1 MIRLGLCCKFFQE
14 PIHFR
19 TTTVTA
25 LGRLTRPAALEKI
38 DEICRHNAAALQRAL
53 EFCETK
59 GIGAFRV
66 NSQILP
72 VKTHPEAGYDIRDLP
87 SGKEIMA
94 AFKACGRF
102 AADHNIRLSFH
113 PDQFVV
119 LNSPNAEVVARS
131 VEELRY
137 QAQVA
142 EWIGADVI
150 NIHAGGVYGDK
161 DAALK
166 RLLKTVKRL
175 PANIKSRLTLEN
187 DDRSY
192 TPRDLIPVSP
202 KIGLPLVYDVHHHRC
217 LPDGL
222 SIAEATQAALAT
234 WQDREPLFHL
244 SSPKDGWQGG
254 KTFRHHDFIN
264 IRDFPAEWRNLNV
277 TIEVEAKAKEAAV
290 LKLKKQLARKQ
301 WD

>member
-25 LGRLTRPAALEKI
+25 LGRLTRPAALAKI
-38 DEICRHNAAALQRAL
+38 DEICRHNALALEQAL
-53 EFCETK
+53 EFCVVK

-72 VKTHPEAGYDIRDLP
+72 VKTHPEAGYDIRDLA
-87 SGKEIMA
+87 SGKEIVA

-102 AADHNIRLSFH
+102 AAQNHIRLSFH

-119 LNSPNAEVVARS
+119 LNSPAAEVVARS

-150 NIHAGGVYGDK
+150 NIHAGGVYADK
-161 DAALK
+161 AAALE
-166 RLLKTVKRL
+166 RLIKTVQRL
-175 PANIKSRLTLEN
+175 PKTITSLLTLEN

-192 TPRDLIPVSP
+192 TPGDLIPVSHQT
-202 KIGLPLVYDVHHHRC
+202 GLPLVYDVHHHRC
-217 LPDGL
+217 LPDDL
-222 SIAEATQAALAT
+222 SAAEATAAAIKT
-234 WQDREPLFHL
+234 WHGREPLFHL
-244 SSPKDGWQGG
+244 SSPKDGWKGG
-254 KTFRHHDFIN
+254 KTFRHHDFID

-290 LKLKKQLARKQ
+290 LKLKEQLALRK